1 MVSTKIIAVYFENC
15 TKLVHSAG
23 QIIVIECYGRLHV
36 LSYHCAFN
44 DARPVHLCSSLVV
57 PSLTQCVIICNNFSP
72 VSVNF
77 FTY

>member
-1 MVSTKIIAVYFENC
+1 
-15 TKLVHSAG
+15 
-23 QIIVIECYGRLHV
+23 
-36 LSYHCAFN
+36 
-44 DARPVHLCSSLVV
+44 V